1 MLLLA
6 LSYIFLS
13 KYEFQKSVCIFLIC
27 LYRGSD
33 ALSDVFQGL
42 FQQNA
47 RLDIAGKSLFEK
59 LYCDFDIWNWFVY
72 NQ

>member
-13 KYEFQKSVCIFLIC
+13 KYEFQKSACIFLIC

-47 RLDIAGKSLFEK
+47 RLDIAGKSLF
-59 LYCDFDIWNWFVY
+59 
-72 NQ
+72 